1 MILFFLSISLFIFS
15 ELTDA
20 GAIEYILL
28 CYFILLSLIF
38 FKGFK
43 PRCVSPKLQPF
54 IFVFSLLLIFNTT
67 PLLENDFNRYFI
79 EAYYYLKGI
88 DIYHVAPST
97 YFTKAEKLSV
107 YFENVGFPDI
117 PSIYGFLTHLFHGFF
132 VTLFSGKGILW
143 SLQTFYFI
151 GLSIFAYLNRSMSL
165 FLIFY
170 LFREFVNSVHID
182 ALSSFFLF
190 VGIYFGFKDKFK
202 SSLIFLAL
210 ALATKIS
217 VIIYIPFIT
226 VTFHNFKRASV
237 QGFIVFLLIYS
248 YHFLQLPA
256 IEIFLNDWR
265 WNSGIASLFSVW
277 AGSFSIVVVFIG
289 FALFCRFN
297 LVLKRKLLFHFL
309 GVLSLTH
316 LLLSNTINGWY
327 LVYPIL
333 FFCFSNR
340 KIAYHW
346 IILIWPL
353 CYAPWGNNDQM
364 VLISTF
370 LFHVAGWCL
379 VIYESLRVKQKL
391 KDLLDYGLISN

>member
-1 MILFFLSISLFIFS
+1 MIFLFISFSFFIFTRLTNVSANEYLFYSYLLLLVLAFIQCFKLRGFPKISQLFISLM
-15 ELTDA
+15 
-20 GAIEYILL
+20 
-28 CYFILLSLIF
+28 SLIF
-38 FKGFK
+38 
-43 PRCVSPKLQPF
+43 
-54 IFVFSLLLIFNTT
+54 IFMTDPI
-67 PLLENDFNRYFI
+67 LENDFNRYFI

-88 DIYHVAPST
+88 DIYHIAPSA
-97 YFTKAEKLSV
+97 YFTKVEKLNV
-107 YFENVGFPDI
+107 YYEDFGFPDI
-117 PSIYGFLTHLFHGFF
+117 PSIYGFVTHLFHGFF

-143 SLQTFYFI
+143 GLQTFYFI
-151 GLSIFAYLNRSMSL
+151 GLSIFAFLNRSMSL

-182 ALSSFFLF
+182 ALSSFFLL
-190 VGIYFGFKDKFK
+190 VGIYFGFKDKLK
-202 SSLIFLAL
+202 SSLLLLAL

-217 VIIYIPFIT
+217 VIIYIPFII
-226 VTFHNFKRASV
+226 VTFHSFKKASV

-256 IEIFLNDWR
+256 IETFLNDWR
-265 WNSGIASLFSVW
+265 WNSGIASLFSVG
-277 AGSFSIVVVFIG
+277 ARSFSIVVVFIG
-289 FALFCRFN
+289 FTLFCRFN

-340 KIAYHW
+340 RIAYHW

-353 CYAPWGNNDQM
+353 CYAPWGNNDQL